1 MKNWRKSLWIRK
13 EFSKLKK
20 CHHYDD
26 IKYKGIRD
34 LRNLF
39 DLSIDEYYDQPIR
52 TNSAFNNNYID
63 YESKEDKDKILSIKE
78 YLTIIGPFLSD
89 IINDKKTQGEW
100 KIQLSI
106 TINFM
111 SFKDSDETRTM
122 HSK

>member
-1 MKNWRKSLWIRK
+1 M
-13 EFSKLKK
+13 KK

-26 IKYKGIRD
+26 IKYKRIRD

-52 TNSAFNNNYID
+52 TNSAFNNNYVD

-100 KIQLSI
+100 KIQLSM

>member
-1 MKNWRKSLWIRK
+1 MKV
-13 EFSKLKK
+13 KK
-20 CHHYDD
+20 
-26 IKYKGIRD
+26 IKTK
-34 LRNLF
+34 F
-39 DLSIDEYYDQPIR
+39 
-52 TNSAFNNNYID
+52 
-63 YESKEDKDKILSIKE
+63 LSIKE